1 MAQFA
6 IAADLDLGPV
16 ELTVADIG
24 RSLAFYG
31 AVLGLKARE
40 AGDGART
47 VALAA
52 GDEPLLLLHERP
64 GARRKP
70 AHTTGLYHVA
80 LLTPS
85 RRELARTL
93 ARLAAARYPLT
104 GASDHLVS
112 EALYLDDPDGNGLE
126 IYADRPRSAWPRA
139 DREVRMAVDPLDVDR
154 LLAELD
160 DEPWNGMAASTRV
173 GHVHLHVA
181 NLAAT
186 EAFYGGVLGFE
197 LMQRFPGALFMAAG
211 GYHHHLG
218 LNTWTGVGAPPPPPD
233 VAGLRRFTV
242 RLPDAGALEEL
253 AGRLRGAGVS
263 IETLPEGL
271 LVRDPAQNTILLSAK
286 VV

>member
-1 MAQFA
+1 MGKFM
-6 IAADLDLGPV
+6 IAADLALGPA
-16 ELTVADIG
+16 EFTVADIG

-31 AVLGLKARE
+31 DVLGLKARE
-40 AGDGART
+40 VGDGARV

-93 ARLAAARYPLT
+93 ARLASARYPLT

-126 IYADRPRSAWPRA
+126 IYADRPRSAWPHSG
-139 DREVRMAVDPLDVDR
+139 REVRMAVDPLDVDG

-160 DEPWNGMAASTRV
+160 EAPWTGMAASTTV

-181 NLAAT
+181 DLASS

-218 LNTWTGVGAPPPPPD
+218 LNNWAGVGAPPPPAD
-233 VAGLRRFTV
+233 AAGLRRFTIV
-242 RLPDAGALEEL
+242 LPDAAALEEL
-253 AGRLRGAGVS
+253 AGRVREAGLPA
-263 IETLPEGL
+263 ETTPEGL
-271 LVRDPAQNTILLSAK
+271 LMRDPSQNAILLRARP
-286 VV
+286 